1 VECNAVRVGGI
12 MDREWPYGVWRSECS
27 GMMEQEWSVA
37 WGGGGGAGVE
47 HI

>member
-1 VECNAVRVGGI
+1 MSVDGV
-12 MDREWPYGVWRSECS
+12 MDMSGVWRSECS